1 MQNKKGGLTFMAHR
15 NNRES
20 KDMLHE
26 RLQQAWRKTGDA
38 LFVMALSEMLVQEGI
53 IEEQAK
59 EIERLDAE
67 LKAERDE
74 SLRLARR
81 NTSLVIELEG
91 NLE

>member
-1 MQNKKGGLTFMAHR
+1 MKLKMQNAELQ
-15 NNRES
+15 
-20 KDMLHE
+20 E
-26 RLQQAWRKTGDA
+26 RLQRAWRSTGDQ
-38 LFVMALSEMLVQEGI
+38 LHVLALSEILAQEGI

-59 EIERLDAE
+59 EIERLDAA

-74 SLRLARR
+74 SLRLAKR

>member
-1 MQNKKGGLTFMAHR
+1 MKPKMQNAELQ
-15 NNRES
+15 
-20 KDMLHE
+20 E
-26 RLQQAWRKTGDA
+26 RLQRAWRSTGDQ
-38 LFVMALSEMLVQEGI
+38 LHVLSLSEILAQEGI

-74 SLRLARR
+74 RLRLAD
-81 NTSLVIELEG
+81 SSDSMLIKLEG

>member
-1 MQNKKGGLTFMAHR
+1 MTQASNASGAKEFL
-15 NNRES
+15 N
-20 KDMLHE
+20 D

-38 LFVMALSEMLVQEGI
+38 LFVMALSEILVQEGI

-59 EIERLDAE
+59 EIERLDKE

-74 SLRLARR
+74 SLRLAKR
-81 NTSLVIELEG
+81 NTNLVIELEG

>member
-1 MQNKKGGLTFMAHR
+1 MQSQNHDR
-15 NNRES
+15 NAE
-20 KDMLHE
+20 LQE
-26 RLQQAWRKTGDA
+26 RLQRAWRSTGDQ
-38 LFVMALSEMLVQEGI
+38 LHVLALSEILVQEGI

-59 EIERLDAE
+59 EIERLDAA

-74 SLRLARR
+74 SMRLAKR

>member
-1 MQNKKGGLTFMAHR
+1 MKPKMQNAELQ
-15 NNRES
+15 
-20 KDMLHE
+20 E
-26 RLQQAWRKTGDA
+26 RLQRAWRSTGDQ
-38 LFVMALSEMLVQEGI
+38 LHVLALSEILVQEGI

-59 EIERLDAE
+59 EIERLDAA

-74 SLRLARR
+74 SLRLAKR

>member
-1 MQNKKGGLTFMAHR
+1 MTLNCHYR
-15 NNRES
+15 DS
-20 KDMLHE
+20 KEKLND

-38 LFVMALSEMLVQEGI
+38 LFVMALSEILVQEGI

-59 EIERLDAE
+59 EIERLDKE

-74 SLRLARR
+74 SLRLAKR